1 LAPAA
6 PDPLLNTPLALL
18 GALVLRLFHPTA
30 VLPQTK
36 SIKFFEAATAQLAAW
51 PTKLG
56 N

>member
-6 PDPLLNTPLALL
+6 PDPLLIIPLALL

-36 SIKFFEAATAQLAAW
+36 SNKFSKAASAQLAAW
-51 PTKLG
+51 PTK
-56 N
+56 